1 MGKVSKP
8 ETRKKFTQQ
17 QLTAMIEDCFF
28 NNCHW
33 LSADGKCNNPF
44 YDFYHEE
51 CPYDD
56 TRHWGEWD
64 EGWGL
69 AEYCCEEFQSR

>member
-1 MGKVSKP
+1 MGKVIKP

-28 NNCHW
+28 NNCRW

-44 YDFYHEE
+44 NNLCNEE
-51 CPYDD
+51 CPFDD
-56 TRHWGEWD
+56 TSRWGWD
-64 EGWGL
+64 EGYGF
-69 AEYCCEEFQSR
+69 AEYCCDEFQSR